1 MGHSTETGKTLS
13 NGCDRRPQ
21 LISSKFLYSTLARL
35 YSENRTSFPPKLLV
49 VSAAKIQKLL
59 PGSSGQITS
68 VEAAVDFLTS
78 IDTNPFEPNADAKLR
93 RTQKAWIIR
102 CAFNDNFE
110 DAYVDEGLVGMRLS
124 GVTCLFSGPA
134 PEDHSFPLLF
144 SEEEDEVIWAPFP
157 TTEMEINDP
166 LLVNEQPLPLT
177 AFGVYQ
183 VYAMEIRP
191 HMWEHLDTILQLML
205 NTLEGAFREPLR
217 RTRETLPEQ
226 MAGTMFSDVH
236 QIISMFENN
245 MTMCCMTRDH
255 SYRVRIDADSMEK
268 ALILNS
274 IQDTVALSQ
283 LRARLED
290 SEVRRA
296 DAYHQLLVV
305 SENLDKSETSRVDLK
320 SGNNSKANKKLNQ
333 AKTEL
338 KAVKD
343 ELQSTNDK
351 LEAALESANK
361 LRKERDALRAEAERA
376 RSTRC
381 QLDEALSESEIL
393 RSQLNKACSD
403 SEEAEKKR
411 MGAISHDLERLK
423 DVLVTSLCRS
433 ETRDETTQTETETQ
447 HRGDRVDSVDRVDWG
462 TQTPPPAVWQNP
474 VNARLA
480 LEGLLETFISA
491 TEHYR

>member
-1 MGHSTETGKTLS
+1 M
-13 NGCDRRPQ
+13 
-21 LISSKFLYSTLARL
+21 ISSKFLYSTLSRV
-35 YSENRTSFPPKLLV
+35 YSGNRTSFPPVLLV
-49 VSAAKIQKLL
+49 ASAAKIHKLL
-59 PGSSGQITS
+59 PGSIDQITS

-134 PEDHSFPLLF
+134 PEDHTFPLLF
-144 SEEEDEVIWAPFP
+144 SEAEDEVVWAPFA
-157 TTEMEINDP
+157 TTEVESNDP
-166 LLVNEQPLPLT
+166 LFVNEEPLPLT
-177 AFGVYQ
+177 ALGVYH

-191 HMWEHLDTILQLML
+191 HMWEHLDTVLQLML
-205 NTLEGAFREPLR
+205 NTLQGAFIEPLR
-217 RTRETLPEQ
+217 RREVLPEE
-226 MAGTMFSDVH
+226 MAGMMFGDV
-236 QIISMFENN
+236 QKVTSLFEKEMRMCY
-245 MTMCCMTRDH
+245 MTKDH
-255 SYRVRIDADSMEK
+255 SYRIRMDANSMEK
-268 ALILNS
+268 ALIVNS
-274 IQDTVALSQ
+274 IQDAAALSQ

-290 SEVRRA
+290 SEVKRA

-320 SGNNSKANKKLNQ
+320 SGNNNKANKKLNQ

-338 KAVKD
+338 NAARD
-343 ELQSTNDK
+343 ELHRTKDK
-351 LEAALESANK
+351 LEETLENANK
-361 LRKERDALRAEAERA
+361 LRKERDASRAEAESA
-376 RSTRC
+376 RSVRC

-393 RSQLNKACSD
+393 RSQLNKVCSD
-403 SEEAEKKR
+403 SAEAEKRR
-411 MGAISHDLERLK
+411 MDAVSQDLERLK
-423 DVLVTSLCRS
+423 DVLVTSLCIS
-433 ETRDETTQTETETQ
+433 ETRDENTQTETETQ
-447 HRGDRVDSVDRVDWG
+447 RRGDRVESVDWG